1 MQITRQMMYD
11 AWKRVQDWVSG
22 ASSDRPKVVNVN
34 GAGAEI
40 FTDAMPGAVKLTGS
54 KVEEQK
60 TESDATSN
68 VITFSEPI
76 QSIEIYHDEATP
88 QTFVVNGLSL
98 KIASGGWRSPVG
110 GTPSAQV
117 TIPAGVSCI
126 VSRLV

>member
-54 KVEEQK
+54 NMEHYGPTVNERPAA
-60 TESDATSN
+60 SA
-68 VITFSEPI
+68 VPI
-76 QSIEIYHDEATP
+76 GAIYMAVQTQEI
-88 QTFVVNGLSL
+88 
-98 KIASGGWRSPVG
+98 WRSD
-110 GTPSAQV
+110 GTNWWEV
-117 TIPAGVSCI
+117 
-126 VSRLV
+126 